1 MYNCQQSLM
10 IHIANEFTAPILKT
24 LKEYA
29 GEIGDANKLTAI
41 TPACL
46 MKYDNGQPMAEQP
59 WHVFDL
65 LVVTDSQ
72 VFDKEANQNSN
83 LQLCSSLVDYL
94 QEHHIFNR
102 QGGGNGVFEIARE
115 KV

>member
-29 GEIGDANKLTAI
+29 GEIGDVNKRTAI

-65 LVVTDSQ
+65 LVVTDSF
-72 VFDKEANQNSN
+72 VPAWLTICKSIIYSTGRAAATACLKSP
-83 LQLCSSLVDYL
+83 
-94 QEHHIFNR
+94 
-102 QGGGNGVFEIARE
+102 A
-115 KV
+115 KK